1 MFVVRVHVDLEE
13 LGVAFDTTGVLVGL
27 DSDGN
32 VGMVHARGGS
42 SGLFIVGHICESFRF
57 SRRRKGG

>member
-13 LGVAFDTTGVLVGL
+13 LGIALDTTGVLVGL

-42 SGLFIVGHICESFRF
+42 SGLFVVSHFLCKF
-57 SRRRKGG
+57 